1 MGARSSWNR
10 VHVGGPASNLMDAN
24 VLSELESRAILG
36 VAPDATSEEIISAR
50 RRLARTAHPDS
61 GGSHA
66 AMVEINEA
74 CRVLLAAYAKGSASG
89 ASSESD
95 AADRRS
101 SVFHEQH
108 QHERKRYGFRDAPSF
123 VINTLPVEAF
133 ETLLVAASNL
143 GEIVDEDPPYLLEVL
158 VRDPGPLWCRFELFP
173 DAGSTTVI
181 LSCDVEMGYRV
192 YSVEEIR
199 DLWIATIN
207 ATAIA
212 E

>member
-1 MGARSSWNR
+1 MA
-10 VHVGGPASNLMDAN
+10 AN

-50 RRLARTAHPDS
+50 RRLARIAHPDS

-66 AMVEINEA
+66 AMVAINEA
-74 CRVLLAAYAKGSASG
+74 CRVLLAAQVEGSAGG
-89 ASSESD
+89 ASSASD
-95 AADRRS
+95 PADRSS
-101 SVFHEQH
+101 SVSSDGFQGERGHDTRRD
-108 QHERKRYGFRDAPSF
+108 ERKRYGFRDAPSF

-143 GEIVDEDPPYLLEVL
+143 GEVVDEDPPYLLEVL

-207 ATAIA
+207 ATAVA